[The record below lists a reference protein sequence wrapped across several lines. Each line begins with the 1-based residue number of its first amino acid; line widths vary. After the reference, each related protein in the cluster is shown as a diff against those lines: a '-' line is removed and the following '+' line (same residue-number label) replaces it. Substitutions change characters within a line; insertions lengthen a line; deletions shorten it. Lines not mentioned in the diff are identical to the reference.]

1 MRNPKDPQM
10 SATVTAGRPGIAQR
24 FVHLAAFAM
33 ALTALSPA
41 AIAQTYPSRP
51 VHLMVGF
58 SPGGGTDITARLI
71 GQWLSE
77 HLGQPFIVENRPGAD
92 GSIASD
98 AAARAPADGY
108 TLLLTSFSN
117 ATNATLRP
125 DPKHNFMRDITA
137 VAAVMRVPA
146 VMQVNPAMP
155 VTTVAEFIAYAKAHP
170 GKINMASAGNGSPP
184 HLAGELFIMMSG
196 IPMQHV
202 PYRGGGAALAAL
214 MGGQAQ
220 VTFETTLS
228 SLGFIRS
235 GKLRALAVTTSS
247 RSPVLPDVPSLSEFV
262 PGYEM
267 STWYGIGAPSGTPMD
282 IVNKLNKEVNAA
294 LADPAMGARLSEL
307 GAIPLPGSP
316 ADFGALI
323 GEETAKWAKVIH
335 TAGIKAD

>member
-1 MRNPKDPQM
+1 
-10 SATVTAGRPGIAQR
+10 
-24 FVHLAAFAM
+24 
-33 ALTALSPA
+33 
-41 AIAQTYPSRP
+41 
-51 VHLMVGF
+51 
-58 SPGGGTDITARLI
+58 
-71 GQWLSE
+71 
-77 HLGQPFIVENRPGAD
+77 
-92 GSIASD
+92 
-98 AAARAPADGY
+98 
-108 TLLLTSFSN
+108 
-117 ATNATLRP
+117 
-125 DPKHNFMRDITA
+125 
-137 VAAVMRVPA
+137 
-146 VMQVNPAMP
+146 MP

-202 PYRGGGAALAAL
+202 PYRGGGAALAGL
-214 MGGQAQ
+214 MAGQAQ

-267 STWYGIGAPSGTPMD
+267 STWYGIGAPSGTPID

-294 LADPAMGARLSEL
+294 LADPRMGARLSEL

-316 ADFGALI
+316 ADFGGLI
-323 GEETAKWAKVIH
+323 AQETAKWAKVIH